1 MTVLVDTHAFY
12 WSLCSPVDLSPL
24 ALRTLNDLGTAKVLS
39 VATFWEMTIKS
50 GLGKLKLP
58 KPIQVLWAEAEAAG
72 IGIVGFDAGHF
83 RHLSGLPP
91 HHGDP
96 FDRIMIAQA
105 LEEGWRVVS
114 KDTAW
119 DAYGVRRIW

>member
-12 WSLCSPVDLSPL
+12 WSLCAPADLGRQ
-24 ALRTLNDLGTAKVLS
+24 ALLTLNDPGITKVLS

-50 GLGKLKLP
+50 SIGKLKLP
-58 KPIQVLWAEAEAAG
+58 KPIEFLWAEAEAAG
-72 IGIVGFDAGHF
+72 IAVAGFKVGHF
-83 RHLSGLPP
+83 QRLSGLPR

-105 LEEGWRVVS
+105 LDEGWGVVS
-114 KDTAW
+114 KDAEW
-119 DAYGVRRIW
+119 DAYGVQRIW